1 MSEQAARPDCAAM
14 LSGISAYLDGELPS
28 TECAAIEAHCAGC
41 QSCAALVAGLRE
53 AVGLC
58 RGAAEKPLPE
68 SVRERARA
76 SVRRL
81 LDEAA
86 GSPSS

>member
-1 MSEQAARPDCAAM
+1 MKDASRPECTAM
-14 LSGISAYLDGELPS
+14 RSGISAYLDGELGA

-41 QSCAALVAGLRE
+41 PSCAALVEGLRKT
-53 AVGLC
+53 VGLC
-58 RGAAEKPLPE
+58 RGVAETPLPE

-76 SVRRL
+76 RVRRL

-86 GSPSS
+86 RPS

>member
-1 MSEQAARPDCAAM
+1 MKDASRPECAVI
-14 LSGISAYLDGELPS
+14 LSGISAYLDGELAA

-41 QSCAALVAGLRE
+41 PSCASLVEGLQKT
-53 AVGLC
+53 VGLC
-58 RGAAEKPLPE
+58 RGIAETPLPE

-86 GSPSS
+86 RPSSG

>member
-1 MSEQAARPDCAAM
+1 MTAAPRPECAAM
-14 LSGISAYLDGELPS
+14 LSGISAFLDGELAA

-41 QSCAALVAGLRE
+41 PGCAALVSGLQE

-58 RGAAEKPLPE
+58 RGVAEVPLPE

-86 GSPSS
+86 GPSKK